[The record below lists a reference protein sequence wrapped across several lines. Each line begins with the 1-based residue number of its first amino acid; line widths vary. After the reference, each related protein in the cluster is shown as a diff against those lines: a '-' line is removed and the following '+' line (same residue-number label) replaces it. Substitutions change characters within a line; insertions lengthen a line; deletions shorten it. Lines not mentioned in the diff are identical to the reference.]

1 MSEPLPGQWPNLIAP
16 AKYDNPV
23 EGWED
28 PKLPDI
34 NLIWKLAKEV
44 GYAVG
49 VHGSLKRDFD
59 LIAVP
64 WTDESVGCADF
75 VAHLCSGLPAKRID
89 GPEHKPHGRVAVV
102 LQLDGYYKH
111 IDLSITP
118 RLVKPINEKSPY
130 DLSDKRIKP
139 AARKYPRNHP

>member
-1 MSEPLPGQWPNLIAP
+1 MVWPELVAP

-34 NLIWKLAKEV
+34 KLIWKLAREV

-49 VHGSLKRDFD
+49 VHGSLKRDMD

-64 WTDESVGCADF
+64 WVEDAVSPEMLVS
-75 VAHLCSGLPAKRID
+75 HLCDGLNAAIV
-89 GPEHKPHGRVAVV
+89 GSESKPCGRVAYN
-102 LQLDGYYKH
+102 LQCEGYFKI
-111 IDLSITP
+111 IDISIF
-118 RLVKPINEKSPY
+118 K
-130 DLSDKRIKP
+130 KR
-139 AARKYPRNHP
+139 